1 MPFLHLETSMNSSI
15 LQALLKLF
23 AIISG
28 DKKTNG
34 YEVVSLFLGNR
45 LSQQQIQ
52 VFLEDYKTY
61 VALYHMPRANAEK
74 HTAMTS
80 VKVLRLCEEIHT
92 SLNHHERFMV
102 FVRLVEFVFTSHE
115 HTQQD
120 LEFLTTVADAF
131 HIDAKTRMAIIHF
144 VHSKE
149 IESSDYFFCMRNGDG
164 QEHSHLPAGDLIF
177 FRIPEENLFFFRYV
191 GTDELKLNGS
201 SITPSSVYAF
211 SSGSSIRG
219 AKSKPVFYSDVL
231 HSFLA
236 SENLDGIDFLC
247 NSISHNFPNGKKA
260 LETLRF
266 RASSGNLIGI
276 MGGSGSGK
284 STLLNILNGN
294 TRPKYGDVL
303 INGKSI
309 FNKKQSLKHLMG
321 YVSQDDI
328 LIEELTVFQNLY
340 FNAQLLF
347 KGKSKLN
354 LHQLV
359 LQTLQDVGL
368 SDCKDLRVGNVLD
381 KTISGGQR
389 KRLNIALELM
399 REPEVLFVDE
409 PTSGLSSR
417 DSENIMDLLKEL
429 TLRGKLIFV
438 VIHQPSSDIFNLFD
452 QLLLLDQGGMPIYY
466 GNPIDS
472 IFYFKKLVNQVNID
486 ESRCSHCGNVNPEQ
500 LFNIIEAKVLDDYG
514 NETQQRRIT
523 PQEWNNFYNIMCA
536 PEQDMRMKEMVQN
549 AESEK
554 KLSGS
559 NLPNAFTQFKVFLL
573 RDVLGKITNKQY
585 LIVNLL
591 EAPLLAFLLSW
602 FIKFSEEDN
611 YVFRENVNLP
621 QYLFITVVVALFMG
635 LTVSAEEIIKD
646 KKILK
651 REKYLSLN
659 KNSYLF
665 SKVGLMF
672 FISAIQTASYVL
684 IGNYILEIHGMFWPF
699 WIILFSTACFANV
712 LGLNISATFNSAKVI
727 YILIPILIIPQLLF
741 SGVIVRFDRLH
752 KSMVTEGEVSW
763 VGNAMV
769 SRWAY
774 EALAVEQYCNNSFT
788 SRTFETDVQ
797 LKTLTWE
804 KDFWVVEMR
813 NQLNNWDKPN
823 STSSVELMKNEFSKR
838 ADVSSEMKWASEQIA
853 ANGLA
858 ARDTLLGVLGI
869 YESNLIDRY
878 NNLNEAKEN
887 CLVSLRD
894 TEEKQRAYQSDM
906 DNSFNESLEEFV
918 TAKNDVKK
926 IVVTENALVRK
937 ANPIYFLP
945 NAGTS
950 FFKSHFYAPKKWIGA
965 KESGN
970 YVETPIAN
978 TVVIWIM
985 TLALTLV
992 LMFDGLKRLSKLYTF
1007 TIRKGTDKMA
1017 S

>member
-1 MPFLHLETSMNSSI
+1 
-15 LQALLKLF
+15 
-23 AIISG
+23 
-28 DKKTNG
+28 
-34 YEVVSLFLGNR
+34 
-45 LSQQQIQ
+45 
-52 VFLEDYKTY
+52 
-61 VALYHMPRANAEK
+61 
-74 HTAMTS
+74 
-80 VKVLRLCEEIHT
+80 
-92 SLNHHERFMV
+92 
-102 FVRLVEFVFTSHE
+102 
-115 HTQQD
+115 
-120 LEFLTTVADAF
+120 
-131 HIDAKTRMAIIHF
+131 
-144 VHSKE
+144 
-149 IESSDYFFCMRNGDG
+149 
-164 QEHSHLPAGDLIF
+164 
-177 FRIPEENLFFFRYV
+177 
-191 GTDELKLNGS
+191 
-201 SITPSSVYAF
+201 
-211 SSGSSIRG
+211 
-219 AKSKPVFYSDVL
+219 
-231 HSFLA
+231 
-236 SENLDGIDFLC
+236 
-247 NSISHNFPNGKKA
+247 
-260 LETLRF
+260 
-266 RASSGNLIGI
+266 
-276 MGGSGSGK
+276 
-284 STLLNILNGN
+284 
-294 TRPKYGDVL
+294 
-303 INGKSI
+303 
-309 FNKKQSLKHLMG
+309 
-321 YVSQDDI
+321 
-328 LIEELTVFQNLY
+328 
-340 FNAQLLF
+340 
-347 KGKSKLN
+347 
-354 LHQLV
+354 
-359 LQTLQDVGL
+359 
-368 SDCKDLRVGNVLD
+368 
-381 KTISGGQR
+381 
-389 KRLNIALELM
+389 M

-452 QLLLLDQGGMPIYY
+452 QLLLLDQGGKPIYY

-523 PQEWNNFYNIMCA
+523 PQEWNNFYTVMCA
-536 PEQDMRMKEMVQN
+536 PEQDSRMKDEVQN

-554 KLSGS
+554 KLARS

-602 FIKFSEEDN
+602 FIKYSESDN

-635 LTVSAEEIIKD
+635 LTVSSEEIIKD

-651 REKYLSLN
+651 REKYLNLN

-672 FISAIQTASYVL
+672 LISAIQTASYVL
-684 IGNYILEIHGMFWPF
+684 IGNSILEIQGMFWPY
-699 WIILFSTACFANV
+699 WLILFSTACFANV

-763 VGNAMV
+763 VGNAMA

-774 EALAVEQYCNNSFT
+774 EALAVEQYCNNAFN
-788 SRTFETDVQ
+788 SRVFETDVQ

-804 KDFWVVEMR
+804 KDFWVVEIR

-823 STSSVELMKNEFSKR
+823 STTNVELVKNEFAKR
-838 ADVSSEMKWASEQIA
+838 SDSSSEMKWATEQIG

-858 ARDTLLGVLGI
+858 ARDTLLVVIGN

-878 NNLNEAKEN
+878 NNLNESKEN
-887 CLVSLRD
+887 WLFSLRD
-894 TEEKQRAYQSDM
+894 TDEKQMAYQSDM
-906 DNSFNESLEEFV
+906 DNYSNESLEEFV

-926 IVVTENALVRK
+926 IVVTESALVRK

-945 NAGTS
+945 NPGTS
-950 FFKSHFYAPKKWIGA
+950 FFKSHFYSPKKWFGG
-965 KESGN
+965 KEGGK
-970 YVETPIAN
+970 YVETPGAN
-978 TVVIWIM
+978 TLVIWLM
-985 TLALTLV
+985 TLLL
-992 LMFDGLKRLSKLYTF
+992 LLLLLFDGMNKLANLYTF
-1007 TIRKGTDKMA
+1007 TIRKGTDKIA

>member
-1 MPFLHLETSMNSSI
+1 MNSSI

-28 DKKTNG
+28 DNKTNG

-45 LSQQQIQ
+45 LSQKQIQ
-52 VFLEDYKTY
+52 EFLEDYQTY
-61 VALYHMPRANAEK
+61 VALYHKPRANADK
-74 HTAMTS
+74 HKAMTS

-92 SLNHHERFMV
+92 SLNHHERFLV
-102 FVRLVEFVFTSHE
+102 FVRLVEFVFTNRDKSP
-115 HTQQD
+115 QD
-120 LEFLTTVADAF
+120 LEFLNTVADAF
-131 HIDAKTRMAIIHF
+131 HIDEKTWIAILHF
-144 VHSKE
+144 VHSKD
-149 IESSDYFFCMRNGDG
+149 IESSEYFHCMRNDV
-164 QEHSHLPAGDLIF
+164 QNEHSHLPSGDLIF
-177 FRIPEENLFFFRYV
+177 FRIPEENLFFFRYI

-201 SITPSSVYAF
+201 SISPNSVYPF

-231 HSFLA
+231 HAFLA
-236 SENLDGIDFLC
+236 SEHLDGIDFLC
-247 NSISHNFPNGKKA
+247 NAISHQFPNGKKA

-294 TRPKYGDVL
+294 TRPKYGDVQ

-309 FNKKQSLKHLMG
+309 FNKKESLKHLMG

-347 KGKSKLN
+347 KGKSKLE
-354 LHQLV
+354 LQKLV
-359 LQTLQDVGL
+359 LRTLQDVGL

-472 IFYFKKLVNQVNID
+472 ILYFKKLVNQVNID

-536 PEQDMRMKEMVQN
+536 PEQDTRIKEVAQN
-549 AESEK
+549 TESEK
-554 KLSGS
+554 KLLGS
-559 NLPNAFTQFKVFLL
+559 NLPNALKQFQVFFW

-602 FIKFSEEDN
+602 FIKYSAKDE
-611 YVFRENVNLP
+611 YIFRENVNLP

-651 REKYLSLN
+651 REKYLNLN

-665 SKVGLMF
+665 SKLGLMF
-672 FISAIQTASYVL
+672 LISAIQTASYVL
-684 IGNYILEIHGMFWPF
+684 IGNSILEIQGMFWPF

-763 VGNAMV
+763 VGNAMA

-774 EALAVEQYCNNSFT
+774 EALAVEQYCNNDFT
-788 SRTFETDVQ
+788 SRVFDTDVQ
-797 LKTLTWE
+797 LKSLTWE
-804 KDFWVVEMR
+804 KDFWVAEMR
-813 NQLNNWDKPN
+813 NQLNNWDMPN
-823 STSSVELMKNEFSKR
+823 STTNVELMKNEFAKR
-838 ADVSSEMKWASEQIA
+838 AESTAELNWALQQIET
-853 ANGLA
+853 NGIG
-858 ARDTLLGVLGI
+858 ARDTVIGVLYA
-869 YESNLIDRY
+869 YESTLIDRY
-878 NNLNEAKEN
+878 NKLNDAKEQW
-887 CLVSLRD
+887 LSSLRY
-894 TEEKQRAYQSDM
+894 TEEKQKQYQQDM
-906 DNSFNESLEEFV
+906 DNYFNESLEEFV
-918 TAKNDVKK
+918 SAKNDVKK
-926 IVVTENALVRK
+926 IVVTDNALVRK
-937 ANPIYFLP
+937 ATPIYFIP
-945 NAGTS
+945 NKGTA
-950 FFKSHFYAPKKWIGA
+950 FLKSHFYAPKKWIGG

-970 YVETPIAN
+970 YVNTPGAN
-978 TVVIWIM
+978 TIVIWLM
-985 TLALTLV
+985 TVALTFLLV
-992 LMFDGLKRLSKLYTF
+992 FDGLNKIAKLYTF

>member
-1 MPFLHLETSMNSSI
+1 
-15 LQALLKLF
+15 
-23 AIISG
+23 
-28 DKKTNG
+28 
-34 YEVVSLFLGNR
+34 
-45 LSQQQIQ
+45 
-52 VFLEDYKTY
+52 
-61 VALYHMPRANAEK
+61 
-74 HTAMTS
+74 
-80 VKVLRLCEEIHT
+80 
-92 SLNHHERFMV
+92 
-102 FVRLVEFVFTSHE
+102 
-115 HTQQD
+115 
-120 LEFLTTVADAF
+120 
-131 HIDAKTRMAIIHF
+131 
-144 VHSKE
+144 
-149 IESSDYFFCMRNGDG
+149 
-164 QEHSHLPAGDLIF
+164 
-177 FRIPEENLFFFRYV
+177 
-191 GTDELKLNGS
+191 
-201 SITPSSVYAF
+201 
-211 SSGSSIRG
+211 
-219 AKSKPVFYSDVL
+219 
-231 HSFLA
+231 
-236 SENLDGIDFLC
+236 
-247 NSISHNFPNGKKA
+247 
-260 LETLRF
+260 
-266 RASSGNLIGI
+266 
-276 MGGSGSGK
+276 
-284 STLLNILNGN
+284 
-294 TRPKYGDVL
+294 
-303 INGKSI
+303 
-309 FNKKQSLKHLMG
+309 MG

-347 KGKSKLN
+347 KGKSKLE
-354 LHQLV
+354 LQKMV
-359 LQTLQDVGL
+359 LRTLQDVGL

-452 QLLLLDQGGMPIYY
+452 QLLLLDQGGKPIYY

-523 PQEWNNFYNIMCA
+523 PQEWNNFYTVMCA
-536 PEQDMRMKEMVQN
+536 PEQDSRMKDEVKN

-554 KLSGS
+554 KLAGS

-602 FIKFSEEDN
+602 FIKYSEKDN

-635 LTVSAEEIIKD
+635 LTISSEEIIKD

-651 REKYLSLN
+651 REKYLNLN

-672 FISAIQTASYVL
+672 LISAIQTASYVL
-684 IGNYILEIHGMFWPF
+684 IGNSILEIQGMFWPY

-752 KSMVTEGEVSW
+752 KSMVIEGEVSW
-763 VGNAMV
+763 VGNAMA

-774 EALAVEQYCNNSFT
+774 EALAVEQYCNNAFT
-788 SRTFETDVQ
+788 SRVFETDVQ

-823 STSSVELMKNEFSKR
+823 STTNVELIKNEFVKR
-838 ADVSSEMKWASEQIA
+838 SDSSSEMKWATEQIA

-858 ARDTLLGVLGI
+858 SRDTLLSVLGN

-878 NNLNEAKEN
+878 NNLNESKEN
-887 CLVSLRD
+887 WLFSLRD
-894 TEEKQRAYQSDM
+894 TDEKQMAYQSDM
-906 DNSFNESLEEFV
+906 DNYSNESLEEFV

-945 NAGTS
+945 NPGTS
-950 FFKSHFYAPKKWIGA
+950 FFKSHFYAPKKWFGG
-965 KESGN
+965 KESGK
-970 YVETPIAN
+970 YVDTPFAN
-978 TVVIWIM
+978 TVVIWSM
-985 TLALTLV
+985 TLLLLLV
-992 LMFDGLKRLSKLYTF
+992 LLFDGMNKLAKLYTF
-1007 TIRKGTDKMA
+1007 TIRKGTDKIA

>member
-1 MPFLHLETSMNSSI
+1 MDE
-15 LQALLKLF
+15 
-23 AIISG
+23 
-28 DKKTNG
+28 
-34 YEVVSLFLGNR
+34 
-45 LSQQQIQ
+45 
-52 VFLEDYKTY
+52 
-61 VALYHMPRANAEK
+61 
-74 HTAMTS
+74 
-80 VKVLRLCEEIHT
+80 
-92 SLNHHERFMV
+92 
-102 FVRLVEFVFTSHE
+102 
-115 HTQQD
+115 
-120 LEFLTTVADAF
+120 
-131 HIDAKTRMAIIHF
+131 KTRMAIIHF

-149 IESSDYFFCMRNGDG
+149 IESSDYFFCMSNEDG
-164 QEHSHLPAGDLIF
+164 QEHSHLPSGELIF
-177 FRIPEENLFFFRYV
+177 FRIPEENLFFFRYI

-201 SITPSSVYAF
+201 SITPNSVNAF

-231 HSFLA
+231 HAFLA
-236 SENLDGIDFLC
+236 SEHLDGIDFLC
-247 NSISHNFPNGKKA
+247 NAISHQFPNGKKA

-294 TRPKYGDVL
+294 TRPKYGDVQ

-347 KGKSKLN
+347 KGKSKLE
-354 LHQLV
+354 LQKLV
-359 LQTLQDVGL
+359 LRTLQDVGL

-536 PEQDMRMKEMVQN
+536 PEQDTRIKEEAKN
-549 AESEK
+549 TESEK
-554 KLSGS
+554 KLLGS
-559 NLPNAFTQFKVFLL
+559 NLPNALKQFQVFFW

-602 FIKFSEEDN
+602 FIKYSEEDN

-651 REKYLSLN
+651 REKYLNLN

-665 SKVGLMF
+665 SKLGLMF
-672 FISAIQTASYVL
+672 LISAIQTASYVL
-684 IGNYILEIHGMFWPF
+684 IGNSILEIQGMFWPF
-699 WIILFSTACFANV
+699 WIILFSIACFANV

-774 EALAVEQYCNNSFT
+774 EALAVEQYCNNDFT
-788 SRTFETDVQ
+788 TRVFETDVQ
-797 LKTLTWE
+797 LKSLTWE
-804 KDFWVVEMR
+804 KDFWVAEMR
-813 NQLNNWDKPN
+813 NQLNNWDKPSN
-823 STSSVELMKNEFSKR
+823 TTSLELLKNEFAKR
-838 ADVSSEMKWASEQIA
+838 AESTTELNWALQQIES
-853 ANGLA
+853 NGIG
-858 ARDTLLGVLGI
+858 ARDTVLSVLSI
-869 YESNLIDRY
+869 YESALIDRY
-878 NNLNEAKEN
+878 NNLSDAKEQW
-887 CLVSLRD
+887 LSSLRD
-894 TEEKQRAYQSDM
+894 TEEKQKQYQQDM
-906 DNSFNESLEEFV
+906 DNYFNESLEEFV

-926 IVVTENALVRK
+926 IVVTENALIRK
-937 ANPIYFLP
+937 ATPIYFIP
-945 NAGTS
+945 NKGTA
-950 FFKSHFYAPKKWIGA
+950 FLKSHFYAPKKWIGG

-970 YVETPIAN
+970 YVNTPGAN
-978 TVVIWIM
+978 TVVIWLM
-985 TLALTLV
+985 TVSLTFL
-992 LMFDGLKRLSKLYTF
+992 LLFDGLNKIAKLYTF

>member
-1 MPFLHLETSMNSSI
+1 MNSSI

-28 DKKTNG
+28 DNKTNG
-34 YEVVSLFLGNR
+34 SEVVSLFLGNR
-45 LSQQQIQ
+45 LSQHQIQ
-52 VFLEDYKTY
+52 EFLEDYKKY
-61 VALYHMPRANAEK
+61 VALYHKPKANVEK
-74 HTAMTS
+74 HTSMTS

-92 SLNHHERFMV
+92 SLNHHERYLV
-102 FVRLVEFVFTSHE
+102 FVRLVEFVFTNKE
-115 HTQQD
+115 QTQQD
-120 LEFLTTVADAF
+120 LEFLYTVADAF
-131 HIDAKTRMAIIHF
+131 HIAEKTRLAIIHF

-149 IESSDYFFCMRNGDG
+149 IETSDYFLCMKNSEVN
-164 QEHSHLPAGDLIF
+164 EHSHLPSGDLIF
-177 FRIPEENLFFFRYV
+177 FRIPEENLFFLRYI
-191 GTDELKLNGS
+191 GNDELKLNGS

-231 HSFLA
+231 HAFLS

-247 NSISHNFPNGKKA
+247 NAISHEFPNGKKA

-294 TRPKYGDVL
+294 TRPKYGDVQ

-309 FNKKQSLKHLMG
+309 FNKKESLKHLMG

-347 KGKSKLN
+347 KGKSKLE
-354 LHQLV
+354 LQKLV
-359 LQTLQDVGL
+359 LRTLQDVGL

-452 QLLLLDQGGMPIYY
+452 QLLLLDLGGMPIYY

-472 IFYFKKLVNQVNID
+472 ILYFKKLVNQVNID

-514 NETQQRRIT
+514 NETQHRRIT
-523 PQEWNNFYNIMCA
+523 SREWNNFYNVMCV
-536 PEQDMRMKEMVQN
+536 PEQDSRMKEALQN

-554 KLSGS
+554 KLAGS
-559 NLPNAFTQFKVFLL
+559 NLPNAFKQFQVFLI
-573 RDVLGKITNKQY
+573 RDVLGKVTNKQY

-602 FIKFSEEDN
+602 FIKYSEKDN

-651 REKYLSLN
+651 REKYLNLN

-665 SKVGLMF
+665 SKLGLMF
-672 FISAIQTASYVL
+672 LISAIQTASYVL
-684 IGNYILEIHGMFWPF
+684 IGNSILEIQGMFWPF

-763 VGNAMV
+763 VGNAMA

-774 EALAVEQYCNNSFT
+774 EALAVEQYCNNDFT
-788 SRTFETDVQ
+788 SRVFDTDVQ
-797 LKTLTWE
+797 LKSLTWE
-804 KDFWVVEMR
+804 KDFWVAEMR

-823 STSSVELMKNEFSKR
+823 NSTSVELLKNEFAKR
-838 ADVSSEMKWASEQIA
+838 AESTAEMNWALQQIET
-853 ANGLA
+853 NGIE
-858 ARDTLLGVLGI
+858 ARDTVIGVLYA
-869 YESNLIDRY
+869 YESTLIDRY
-878 NNLNEAKEN
+878 NNLNDAKEQW
-887 CLVSLRD
+887 LTSIRD
-894 TEEKQRAYQSDM
+894 TEEKQKQYQQDM
-906 DNSFNESLEEFV
+906 DNCFNESLEEFV

-926 IVVTENALVRK
+926 IVLTDNALVRK
-937 ANPIYFLP
+937 ATPIYFFP
-945 NAGTS
+945 TKGTA
-950 FFKSHFYAPKKWIGA
+950 FWKSHFYAPKKWIGG
-965 KESGN
+965 KDSGK
-970 YVETPIAN
+970 YVNTLEAN
-978 TVVIWIM
+978 TVVIWLM
-985 TLALTLV
+985 TLALTFLLV
-992 LMFDGLKRLSKLYTF
+992 FDGLNKIAKLYTL

>member
-1 MPFLHLETSMNSSI
+1 M
-15 LQALLKLF
+15 
-23 AIISG
+23 
-28 DKKTNG
+28 
-34 YEVVSLFLGNR
+34 
-45 LSQQQIQ
+45 
-52 VFLEDYKTY
+52 
-61 VALYHMPRANAEK
+61 
-74 HTAMTS
+74 
-80 VKVLRLCEEIHT
+80 
-92 SLNHHERFMV
+92 NHHERFLV
-102 FVRLVEFVFTSHE
+102 FVRLVEFVFTNKE
-115 HTQQD
+115 QKEQD
-120 LEFLTTVADAF
+120 LEFLYTVADAF
-131 HIDAKTRMAIIHF
+131 HMDEKTRMAIIHF

-149 IESSDYFFCMRNGDG
+149 IESSDYFFCMKNSEAN
-164 QEHSHLPAGDLIF
+164 EHSHLPSGELIF
-177 FRIPEENLFFFRYV
+177 FRIPEENLFFFRYL
-191 GTDELKLNGS
+191 GNDELKLNGS
-201 SITPSSVYAF
+201 SITPNSVYAF

-231 HSFLA
+231 HAFLA
-236 SENLDGIDFLC
+236 SEHLDGIDFLC
-247 NSISHNFPNGKKA
+247 NAISHQFPNGKKA

-294 TRPKYGDVL
+294 TRPKYGDVQ

-309 FNKKQSLKHLMG
+309 FNKKESLKHLMG

-347 KGKSKLN
+347 KGKSKLE
-354 LHQLV
+354 LQKLV
-359 LQTLQDVGL
+359 LRTLQDVGL

-472 IFYFKKLVNQVNID
+472 ILYFKKLVNQVNID

-536 PEQDMRMKEMVQN
+536 PEQDTRIKEKAQN
-549 AESEK
+549 TESEK
-554 KLSGS
+554 KLLGS
-559 NLPNAFTQFKVFLL
+559 NLPNTLKQFQVFFW

-602 FIKFSEEDN
+602 FIKYSEKDN

-651 REKYLSLN
+651 REKYLNLN

-665 SKVGLMF
+665 SKLGLMF
-672 FISAIQTASYVL
+672 LISAIQTASYVL
-684 IGNYILEIHGMFWPF
+684 VGNSILEIQGMFWPF

-763 VGNAMV
+763 VGNAMA

-774 EALAVEQYCNNSFT
+774 EALAVEQYCNNDFT
-788 SRTFETDVQ
+788 SRVFDTDVQ
-797 LKTLTWE
+797 LKSLTWE
-804 KDFWVVEMR
+804 KDFWVAEMR
-813 NQLNNWDKPN
+813 NQLNNWDMPN
-823 STSSVELMKNEFSKR
+823 STTNVELMKNEFAKR
-838 ADVSSEMKWASEQIA
+838 AESTAELNWALQQIET
-853 ANGLA
+853 NGIG
-858 ARDTLLGVLGI
+858 ARDTVIGVLYA
-869 YESNLIDRY
+869 YESTLIDRY
-878 NNLNEAKEN
+878 NKLNDAKEQW
-887 CLVSLRD
+887 LSSLRY
-894 TEEKQRAYQSDM
+894 TEEKQKQYQQDM
-906 DNSFNESLEEFV
+906 DNYFNESLEEFV
-918 TAKNDVKK
+918 SAKNDVKK
-926 IVVTENALVRK
+926 IVVTDNALVRK
-937 ANPIYFLP
+937 ATPIYFIP
-945 NAGTS
+945 NKGTA
-950 FFKSHFYAPKKWIGA
+950 FLKSHFYAPKKWIGG

-970 YVETPIAN
+970 YVNTPGAN
-978 TVVIWIM
+978 TIVIWLM
-985 TLALTLV
+985 TVALTFLLV
-992 LMFDGLKRLSKLYTF
+992 FDGLNKIAKLYTF

>member
-1 MPFLHLETSMNSSI
+1 MNSSI

-28 DKKTNG
+28 DNKTNG

-52 VFLEDYKTY
+52 EFLEDYKKY
-61 VALYHMPRANAEK
+61 VALYHKPKANVEK
-74 HTAMTS
+74 HTSMTS

-92 SLNHHERFMV
+92 SLNHHERYLV
-102 FVRLVEFVFTSHE
+102 FVRLVEFVFTNKE
-115 HTQQD
+115 QTQQD
-120 LEFLTTVADAF
+120 LEFLYTVADAF
-131 HIDAKTRMAIIHF
+131 HIDEKTRLAIIHF

-149 IESSDYFFCMRNGDG
+149 IETSDYFFCMRNTDG
-164 QEHSHLPAGDLIF
+164 QEHSHLPSGDLVF
-177 FRIPEENLFFFRYV
+177 FRIPEENLFFFRYL

-201 SITPSSVYAF
+201 SITPNSVNAF

-247 NSISHNFPNGKKA
+247 NAISHDFPNGKKA
-260 LETLRF
+260 LEILRF

-294 TRPKYGDVL
+294 TRPKNGDVL

-309 FNKKQSLKHLMG
+309 FNKKESLKHLMG

-347 KGKSKLN
+347 KGKSKLE
-354 LHQLV
+354 LQKMV
-359 LQTLQDVGL
+359 LRTLQDVGL

-417 DSENIMDLLKEL
+417 DSENIMDLLKEF

-452 QLLLLDQGGMPIYY
+452 QLLLLDQGGRPIYY

-523 PQEWNNFYNIMCA
+523 PQEWNNFYTVMCA
-536 PEQDMRMKEMVQN
+536 PEQDSRMNEEVQN

-554 KLSGS
+554 KLAGS
-559 NLPNAFTQFKVFLL
+559 NLPSAFKQFQVFLL

-602 FIKFSEEDN
+602 FIKYSESDN

-635 LTVSAEEIIKD
+635 LTVSSEEIIKD

-651 REKYLSLN
+651 REKYLNLN

-672 FISAIQTASYVL
+672 LISAIQTASYVL
-684 IGNYILEIHGMFWPF
+684 IGNSILEIQGMFWPY
-699 WIILFSTACFANV
+699 WLILFSTACFANV

-741 SGVIVRFDRLH
+741 SGVIVRFDRLQ

-763 VGNAMV
+763 VGNAMA

-774 EALAVEQYCNNSFT
+774 EALAVEQYCNNAYT
-788 SRTFETDVQ
+788 SRVFETDVQ

-823 STSSVELMKNEFSKR
+823 STTNVELMKNEFAKR
-838 ADVSSEMKWASEQIA
+838 SDSSSEMKWATEQIA
-853 ANGLA
+853 SNGLA
-858 ARDTLLGVLGI
+858 SRDTLLSVLGN

-878 NNLNEAKEN
+878 NNLNESKEN
-887 CLVSLRD
+887 WLFSLRD
-894 TEEKQRAYQSDM
+894 TDEKQRDYQVEM
-906 DNSFNESLEEFV
+906 DNYSNESLEEFV

-945 NAGTS
+945 NPGTS
-950 FFKSHFYAPKKWIGA
+950 FFKSHFYAPKKWIGG
-965 KESGN
+965 KESGK
-970 YVETPIAN
+970 YVDTPFAN
-978 TVVIWIM
+978 TVVIWSM
-985 TLALTLV
+985 TLLLLLV
-992 LMFDGLKRLSKLYTF
+992 LLFDGLKRLSKLYTF
-1007 TIRKGTDKMA
+1007 TIRKGTDKIA

>member
-1 MPFLHLETSMNSSI
+1 MNSSI

-28 DKKTNG
+28 DNKTNG
-34 YEVVSLFLGNR
+34 SEVVSLFLGNR

-52 VFLEDYKTY
+52 DFLEDYKKY
-61 VALYHMPRANAEK
+61 VALYHKPKANVEK
-74 HTAMTS
+74 HTSMTS

-92 SLNHHERFMV
+92 SLNHHERYLV
-102 FVRLVEFVFTSHE
+102 FVRLVEFVFTNKE
-115 HTQQD
+115 RTQQD
-120 LEFLTTVADAF
+120 LEFLYTVSDAF
-131 HIDAKTRMAIIHF
+131 HIDEKTRLAIIHF

-149 IESSDYFFCMRNGDG
+149 IETSDYFFCMRNTDG
-164 QEHSHLPAGDLIF
+164 QEHSHLPSGELVF
-177 FRIPEENLFFFRYV
+177 FRIPEENLFFFRYL

-201 SITPSSVYAF
+201 SITPNSVNAF

-219 AKSKPVFYSDVL
+219 AKSKPVYYSDVL

-247 NSISHNFPNGKKA
+247 NSISHDFPNGKKA

-294 TRPKYGDVL
+294 TRPKNGDVL

-347 KGKSKLN
+347 IGKSKLE
-354 LHQLV
+354 LQKMV
-359 LQTLQDVGL
+359 LRTLQDVGL

-452 QLLLLDQGGMPIYY
+452 QLLLLDQGGKPIYY

-472 IFYFKKLVNQVNID
+472 IFYFKNLVNQVNID

-523 PQEWNNFYNIMCA
+523 SQEWNNFYNVMCA
-536 PEQDMRMKEMVQN
+536 PEQDTRMKDEVQN

-554 KLSGS
+554 KLAGS

-602 FIKFSEEDN
+602 FIKYSESDN

-635 LTVSAEEIIKD
+635 LSVSSEEIIKD

-651 REKYLSLN
+651 REKYLNLN

-672 FISAIQTASYVL
+672 LISAIQTASYVF
-684 IGNYILEIHGMFWPF
+684 IGNSILEIHGMFWPY
-699 WIILFSTACFANV
+699 WLILFSTACFANV

-741 SGVIVRFDRLH
+741 SGVIVRFDRLQ

-763 VGNAMV
+763 VGNAMA

-774 EALAVEQYCNNSFT
+774 EALAVEQYCNNAYT
-788 SRTFETDVQ
+788 SRVFETDVQ

-823 STSSVELMKNEFSKR
+823 STTSVELMKSEFARR
-838 ADVSSEMKWASEQIA
+838 ADISSEMKWATEQIA
-853 ANGLA
+853 SNGLA
-858 ARDTLLGVLGI
+858 SRDTLLNVLGI

-878 NNLNEAKEN
+878 NNLNESKEN
-887 CLVSLRD
+887 WLISLRD
-894 TEEKQRAYQSDM
+894 TDEKQKAYEVIM
-906 DNSFNESLEEFV
+906 DNYSNESLEEFV

-945 NAGTS
+945 NPGTL
-950 FFKSHFYAPKKWIGA
+950 FFKSHFYAPKKWIGG
-965 KESGN
+965 KGSGK
-970 YVETPIAN
+970 YVETPFAN
-978 TVVIWIM
+978 TVVIWLM
-985 TLALTLV
+985 TLLLLLV
-992 LMFDGLKRLSKLYTF
+992 LLFDGLNKIAKLYTF
-1007 TIRKGTDKMA
+1007 TIRKGTDKIA